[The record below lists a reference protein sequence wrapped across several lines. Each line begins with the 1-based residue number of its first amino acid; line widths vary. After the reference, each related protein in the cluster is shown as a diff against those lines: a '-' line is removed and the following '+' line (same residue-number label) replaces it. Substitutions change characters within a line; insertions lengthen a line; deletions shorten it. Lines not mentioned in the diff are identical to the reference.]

1 MPPNPPSQCLG
12 EKNSRGKPGGKEG
25 QGTTPGCFGSMRGR
39 EVVGKG
45 GSGQGFKDPKSQP
58 RAAERGEGQSL
69 WQDPL
74 PSEALTM
81 SFCLRKSSVNL
92 AGRSPS
98 RARASRSGHP
108 PMPSHGLPPPSPCA
122 RRGSA
127 DRWKRLVLEISVP
140 CPPVPPTS
148 HAAAVKRFEMTTSSG
163 FWLSNKCQK
172 HATNVKQILPEPGKS
187 SCRAAT
193 ANETRLARAQSGT
206 APG

>member
-1 MPPNPPSQCLG
+1 MFPPLAHGGVQPLQA
-12 EKNSRGKPGGKEG
+12 SRGVPRCPQILPASAWGKKSPEASQEG
-25 QGTTPGCFGSMRGR
+25 RRDREQLQGALAPHRSLRGR

-108 PMPSHGLPPPSPCA
+108 PMPSHGLPLHPRA
-122 RRGSA
+122 LGEA
-127 DRWKRLVLEISVP
+127 
-140 CPPVPPTS
+140 PPTAGKGS
-148 HAAAVKRFEMTTSSG
+148 CLRFPCLALL
-163 FWLSNKCQK
+163 F
-172 HATNVKQILPEPGKS
+172 LPL
-187 SCRAAT
+187 RT
-193 ANETRLARAQSGT
+193 LLL
-206 APG
+206 